1 MIQAQEN
8 KEHESLIREKKAEVE
23 ALRNEIRSLTA
34 QISELNNAILK
45 IELAGRLH
53 CSTNDLETKVVECP
67 VDKLGEVIGKGGS
80 KLKELQQQ
88 TGCVVEVNRNDSKVI
103 LKGNTSAIQH
113 AVKKI
118 EDIILILDDEILLT
132 SKIHSFLFSNV
143 SIMPQILIGLFFIFY
158 NPAFSPQKSIFQLL
172 SIIGYGAFQGT
183 TK

>member
-1 MIQAQEN
+1 VIQAQEN
-8 KEHESLIREKKAEVE
+8 KEHESLIRDKKAEVD
-23 ALRNEIRSLTA
+23 ALRNEIRSLVA

-88 TGCVVEVNRNDSKVI
+88 TGCVVEVDRNSSKVT
-103 LKGNTSAIQH
+103 LKGNNSAIQH

-118 EDIILILDDEILLT
+118 EDIILILTMRFCSLP
-132 SKIHSFLFSNV
+132 K
-143 SIMPQILIGLFFIFY
+143 FIRFY
-158 NPAFSPQKSIFQLL
+158 FQM
-172 SIIGYGAFQGT
+172 
-183 TK
+183 